1 MLGEYSPGRGSPVV
15 WTMAHRLLRTAFV
28 SRPDHGACKQSLPT
42 HGSSSQVTALRPSR
56 PRTRALRVSLP
67 TAFVPRPDH
76 GACTH
81 RICIAPGS
89 RRLKTFAPDTAH
101 RLRSQPSG
109 PLDPALEHFVS
120 LYRALALPGHLL
132 SSSSWSPRRPRSNS
146 ASRRGALA
154 HKNVPSEHALASL
167 SPPPSGSKN
176 RRATMLASS
185 DT

>member
-1 MLGEYSPGRGSPVV
+1 
-15 WTMAHRLLRTAFV
+15 MARFLTEQKPLAHEANKFPIQLLTHPSTKRPQHRVL
-28 SRPDHGACKQSLPT
+28 SRQVRKEPPT
-42 HGSSSQVTALRPSR
+42 RSSQAMSQ
-56 PRTRALRVSLP
+56 AS
-67 TAFVPRPDH
+67 VPLMVFHDQ
-76 GACTH
+76 
-81 RICIAPGS
+81 S
-89 RRLKTFAPDTAH
+89 RRLQTFAPDTAH

-167 SPPPSGSKN
+167 SPPPSGSKKPPSYH
-176 RRATMLASS
+176 ASVE
-185 DT
+185 